1 MTVLRRDPAR
11 IAAHAGAELAAAK
24 VKAIAEINLSVG
36 KARQKYIT
44 TSPGQEMIYLAK
56 EREALA
62 YLPNPTDD
70 LSTYP
75 MLEAEI
81 GVTAPTAR
89 ELAQLWANVSVQ
101 WRAIA
106 ARIEGTRM
114 RSIAQIENCAD
125 PDDLNAILA
134 TFRPLQE
141 RL

>member
-1 MTVLRRDPAR
+1 MAVLPEVNGVITIDLPDPCTYQIEVTPPR
-11 IAAHAGAELAAAK
+11 
-24 VKAIAEINLSVG
+24 
-36 KARQKYIT
+36 
-44 TSPGQEMIYLAK
+44 P
-56 EREALA
+56 
-62 YLPNPTDD
+62 YLPNPIDD

-81 GVTAPTAR
+81 GVTAPTAW

-106 ARIEGTRM
+106 ARIEGTGM
-114 RSIAQIENCAD
+114 RSIARIENCAD